1 MFDGLTPAGGQEV
14 IVGCLTTAAIVSIG
28 SEMAQ
33 GKGPEFR
40 SVLGYLVAGIG
51 LGTLNMF
58 NPQLA
63 GGFAALILTGAVF
76 VHGGPMFDA
85 ITRSTNG
92 VSTGS
97 KGSKAAPLGPAVRQ
111 PTNQT
116 IQA

>member
-1 MFDGLTPAGGQEV
+1 MFDNLTPAGGQEL

-28 SEMAQ
+28 SEMSQ
-33 GKGPEFR
+33 GNGPEFR

-76 VHGGPMFDA
+76 VHGGPLFDS
-85 ITRSTNG
+85 ITRSTSG
-92 VSTGS
+92 AKGS

-111 PTNQT
+111 PNNQT